1 VRRGRSEDSIYYDHA
16 APATTRTSKGSWR
29 GVVSMAQAS
38 YDLARLCRNGLIAR
52 RPHANTYDLTPD
64 GPKFAIF
71 YTKVHDRV
79 LGPLFAD
86 AQPQAPPQLRAAL
99 RTVEQHIGQRLA
111 DTRLPAAA
119 CRAPNRRSGTATR
132 SAPGPRDL
140 AAKRPAGPLH
150 APMKIIS
157 ARFAAAG

>member
-1 VRRGRSEDSIYYDHA
+1 MRRGRSEDSIYYDHA

-52 RPHANTYDLTPD
+52 RPHANTYDLAPD

-157 ARFAAAG
+157 AHFAAAG